1 MGGIRTHGNLA
12 VLAFLSAMKWPVIS
26 ELRHIIGLVVPAS
39 GGGVSGCGHTT
50 WCVWHLDTESGT
62 VFPSN
67 LFCSSGMAWTLRTC
81 RTGWGDKE
89 THTGREREGRG
100 RGGGVGLTRWIHI
113 PVEFLTSSSGG
124 LVPFSSCSERERE
137 RYMELERERE
147 ADLSCGVLVSQSF
160 DE

>member
-1 MGGIRTHGNLA
+1 MVGMCMWCMCECVSVGGIRTHGNLA

-89 THTGREREGRG
+89 THTGREREREGEGRG
-100 RGGGVGLTRWIHI
+100 SWVDKMDTH
-113 PVEFLTSSSGG
+113 SSGV
-124 LVPFSSCSERERE
+124 LDIVLWRFSS
-137 RYMELERERE
+137 LQQ
-147 ADLSCGVLVSQSF
+147 LQ
-160 DE
+160 